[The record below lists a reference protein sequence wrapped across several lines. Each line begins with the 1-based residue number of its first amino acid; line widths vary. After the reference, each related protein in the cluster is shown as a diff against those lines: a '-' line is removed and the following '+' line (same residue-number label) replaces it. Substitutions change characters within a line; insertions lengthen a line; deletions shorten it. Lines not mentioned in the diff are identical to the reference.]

1 GGRLAGAA
9 RPAADP
15 GGHTGRHPADNP
27 ADCRSAGADLPSLA
41 LAAVRAGRGRGYLG
55 GLRAA
60 AGTAADAAEPHHPR
74 RRMAVAGPLRGGGHR
89 QLAVRPTDPPQGQA
103 RPARTGLRWVC
114 RVTSR
119 PPGVAASTPGRDE
132 HQRVRGVASAA
143 HALHVSPL
151 IELVL
156 TTAGP

>member
-1 GGRLAGAA
+1 CVFTSFFFFFSSR
-9 RPAADP
+9 RR
-15 GGHTGRHPADNP
+15 HTRFSRDWSS
-27 ADCRSAGADLPSLA
+27 DVCSSDLPLA
-41 LAAVRAGRGRGYLG
+41 LAAVRPGRGWWYLG
-55 GLRAA
+55 GPQAA

-143 HALHVSPL
+143 HALRVSPL